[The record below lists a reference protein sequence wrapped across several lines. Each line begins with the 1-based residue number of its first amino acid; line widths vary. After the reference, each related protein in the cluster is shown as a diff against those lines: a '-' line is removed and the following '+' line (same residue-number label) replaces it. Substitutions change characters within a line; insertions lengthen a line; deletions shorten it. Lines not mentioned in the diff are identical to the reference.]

1 MKILRRSN
9 KFKITF
15 RAIKKHRDGFRETDF
30 WNQLMPKYGLGFYK
44 DRIKY
49 RGITPL
55 NNLGHS
61 GISLVTE
68 NQKKYHVSSVFKHK
82 FSRRITDFSIH
93 EKLEKN

>member
-1 MKILRRSN
+1 
-9 KFKITF
+9 
-15 RAIKKHRDGFRETDF
+15 
-30 WNQLMPKYGLGFYK
+30 MPKYGLGFYK

-68 NQKKYHVSSVFKHK
+68 NQKKYTTLVRYSNINSQGV
-82 FSRRITDFSIH
+82 
-93 EKLEKN
+93 